1 MEFLPLSRDEVRM
14 HASPGGSPKFDKV
27 TVGAAILRHGT
38 AGSNVLLLQRNPDE
52 KYYPNVFE
60 IPGGKVDATDST
72 VRDAVIR
79 EVAEETQLR
88 VLDITASLSRMEYIT
103 EKLEKSPNGDDK
115 IIKRRALQLSY
126 VVTVEGTD
134 FHVNEEEH
142 SMGTWASRDSL
153 DEIPI
158 TSEMKALVSE
168 VLGLGEVR
176 SAT

>member
-1 MEFLPLSRDEVRM
+1 MSGDEVRL
-14 HASPGGSPKFDKV
+14 HISPSGCPQVDKV
-27 TVGAAILRHGT
+27 TVGAAILRHDTSGP
-38 AGSNVLLLQRNPDE
+38 SVLLLKRNHDE

-60 IPGGKVDATDST
+60 IPGGKVDATDPT

-88 VLDITASLSRMEYIT
+88 VLNITASLPRMEYTT
-103 EKLEKSPNGDDK
+103 EKLEKSPNGDEK
-115 IIKRRALQLSY
+115 TVKRRALQLSY
-126 VVTVEGTD
+126 VVGVEGTD

-142 SMGTWASRDSL
+142 SMGIWASRDSL

-158 TSEMKALVSE
+158 TLEMKALVSE
-168 VLGLGEVR
+168 VLGWGEVR